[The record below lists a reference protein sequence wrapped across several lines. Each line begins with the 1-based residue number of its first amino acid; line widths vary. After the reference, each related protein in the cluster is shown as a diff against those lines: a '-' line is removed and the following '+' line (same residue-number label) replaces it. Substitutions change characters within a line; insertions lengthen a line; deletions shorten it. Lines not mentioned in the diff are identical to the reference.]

1 LWTEYIQ
8 DLRKLEYNA
17 FPRLSALAEVA
28 WSPKATRNYDD
39 FLQRLPTQ
47 FQRFDAL
54 GLNYYAGATAKTGE

>member
-8 DLRKLEYNA
+8 DIRKLEYLA

-28 WSPKATRNYDD
+28 WSPKAARSYDD
-39 FLQRLPTQ
+39 FLRRLPTQ

-54 GLNYYAGATAKTGE
+54 GVNHYPDLPVKTGE

>member
-1 LWTEYIQ
+1 MGALRS
-8 DLRKLEYNA
+8 RKLEYMA

-28 WSPKATRNYDD
+28 WSPKAARHYDD

-54 GLNYYAGATAKTGE
+54 GLNHYAALPAKTGE